1 MGKGDELC
9 MQVLDKARF
18 TPFPAKAHSAQPAP
32 KLHGNWVAVQ
42 ANKTATVPWAAHTPL
57 SQQRASYKKSTHAKM
72 LALHYQHGFRI
83 DESYIAYKR
92 RDGWQRG
99 VGIGGF
105 LWNRSHV
112 KMG

>member
-1 MGKGDELC
+1 MRKGDELC

-18 TPFPAKAHSAQPAP
+18 TPSPAKAHSAQPAP

-57 SQQRASYKKSTHAKM
+57 SERQASYKKSTQE

-83 DESYIAYKR
+83 DGSHIAYK
-92 RDGWQRG
+92 
-99 VGIGGF
+99 
-105 LWNRSHV
+105 
-112 KMG
+112 K